1 MPDINLASRV
11 RDDERPSVV
20 CHCERCETDGAHDQ
34 MCAVHCEPP
43 GTCDCPRSDMTP
55 ILTDH

>member
-1 MPDINLASRV
+1 MGP
-11 RDDERPSVV
+11 DERPPVV

-34 MCAVHCEPP
+34 MGAVHREPP

-55 ILTDH
+55 ILPDH